1 MIIRAALSPSP
12 MGVGT
17 PGCLQQVKP
26 PGAGFFRFRGVLCW
40 GCRQAQ
46 PRGGGLAM
54 PPVVVRDALS
64 PSPMGVG
71 TPARALASRGAQCS
85 CRVVHLDHQHGIH
98 RQGPHSPSSHGWFLV
113 HQEPAYRRH
122 PFHTY
127 LVVRGSRTTF
137 AGAAMAHCNA
147 LKVPG
152 KSLFELA
159 LIGAES
165 SAPRIAAKIM
175 SVHA

>member
-1 MIIRAALSPSP
+1 M
-12 MGVGT
+12 

-40 GCRQAQ
+40 GGRQVQ

-98 RQGPHSPSSHGWFLV
+98 RQGPHSPASPGWFLV
-113 HQEPAYRRH
+113 YQKSAYRLQSI
-122 PFHTY
+122 HTY
-127 LVVRGSRTTF
+127 LVVMGSSTPF
-137 AGAAMAHCNA
+137 AGAELAHCNA